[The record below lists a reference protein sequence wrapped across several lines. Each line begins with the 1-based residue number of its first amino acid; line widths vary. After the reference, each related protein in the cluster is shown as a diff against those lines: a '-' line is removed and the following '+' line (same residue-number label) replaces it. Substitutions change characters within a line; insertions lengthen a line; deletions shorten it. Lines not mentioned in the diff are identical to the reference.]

1 MADIDSTMVGA
12 LLAIMGEQGKKAFEI
27 DAWKHRDTD
36 IKYDGKE
43 ITLPGIPGPMPLE
56 AAIAALQQKL
66 ADENQIMTVSEM
78 ITGYPFDAAV
88 AFVKAMKETYGWS
101 SPVPT
106 PGFFGPKPPQLLTVK
121 TGPEHTD
128 TIQVPIGSYK
138 IPGIE
143 NLITV
148 QIQPQGF
155 YVGGKCR
162 KREKAVIMDLVALSK
177 KIMDRES
184 IYRGKALSLTVDEQ
198 GQLNRNMEPTFL
210 HTKHVRPE
218 ELIMSKVV
226 ADLIETSIFTP
237 IRHTDECLKAG
248 IPLKRG
254 VLLEGPYGTGKSMTA
269 SIASKVCVENGWTFI
284 IIDKV
289 QGLKEAL
296 LFARQYQPALVF
308 AEDVD
313 QVAETRDDAS
323 SDLLNTI
330 DGVLNKD
337 ARVITVLTTNF
348 VERIDRAMMRPGR
361 LDAVI
366 SVTPPD
372 AEAAIRLVHLYA
384 RNKLKSD
391 EPLNTLGQKLE
402 GHIPSSI
409 REVVERS
416 KLSMISHGRK
426 LLTEDDLLLQAE
438 GMKRHLEL
446 LNRPT
451 GERRSVG
458 DRLGDALRGVIT
470 GFEQT
475 DLESVGAGVSNAAD
489 AAIQARNNAARVIE
503 MLEELGD
510 KPTPNGGIDPNVFS
524 GLVKTVKEIHQH
536 LDID

>member
-27 DAWKHRDTD
+27 DAWRHRDTD

-475 DLESVGAGVSNAAD
+475 DLESVEAGVSNAAD
-489 AAIQARNNAARVIE
+489 AAVQARNNAARVIE
-503 MLEELGD
+503 MLEELGE
-510 KPTPNGGIDPNVFS
+510 KPTPNGGIDPKVFS

>member
-27 DAWKHRDTD
+27 DAWRHRDTD

-184 IYRGKALSLTVDEQ
+184 IYRGKALSLTVDDQ

-475 DLESVGAGVSNAAD
+475 DLENVETGVSNAAD

-510 KPTPNGGIDPNVFS
+510 KPTPNGGIDPKVFS